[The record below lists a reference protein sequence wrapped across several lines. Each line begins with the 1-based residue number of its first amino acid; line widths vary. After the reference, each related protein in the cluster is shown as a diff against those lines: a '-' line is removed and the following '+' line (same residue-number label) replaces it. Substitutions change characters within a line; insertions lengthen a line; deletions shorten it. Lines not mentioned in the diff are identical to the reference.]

1 MNRFLVTAATIAAL
15 AFTPLAAEAKSA
27 FKACKRVDAVQ
38 FNGTIVEAA
47 LATQALSTLADLV
60 IAANLVDA
68 LNAPGDLTVF
78 APTNDAFAAIPEP
91 VLNAIGSDVDVLT
104 AVLTYHVVAESERP
118 RKFRRANEVES
129 LAGQALFINVDR
141 GGVRVNQSNVD
152 CQAVETTN
160 GTVWVIDSV
169 LLPQF

>member
-1 MNRFLVTAATIAAL
+1 MNRFLVTAATVTAL
-15 AFTPLAAEAKSA
+15 AFTPLIAEAKSP

-38 FNGTIVEAA
+38 FDGTIVEAA
-47 LATQALSTLADLV
+47 LATDALSTLADLV
-60 IAANLVDA
+60 IAANLVEA

-104 AVLTYHVVAESERP
+104 AVLTYHVVAADDAP
-118 RKFRRANEVES
+118 RKYRRSNEVEALS
-129 LAGQALFINVDR
+129 GQSLFISNDR
-141 GGVRVNQSNVD
+141 SGGARVNQSNIA

-160 GTVWVIDSV
+160 GTVW
-169 LLPQF
+169 